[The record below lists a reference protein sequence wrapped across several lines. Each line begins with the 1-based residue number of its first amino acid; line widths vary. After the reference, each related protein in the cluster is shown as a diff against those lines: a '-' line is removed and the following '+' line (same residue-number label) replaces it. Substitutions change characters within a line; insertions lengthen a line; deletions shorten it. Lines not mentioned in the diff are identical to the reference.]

1 VSETYHYV
9 APDFVE
15 GHQLKIVNGRHPV
28 VEKVLGNNS
37 YIPNDVTFDSTT
49 DVLLITGPNMSG
61 KSTYMRQLALT
72 VIMAQ
77 VGCFVPAEAASL
89 PIFDHI
95 FTRIGA
101 ADDLISGDS
110 TFMVEMREA
119 NDALKNATKN
129 SLIIFDELGRGTATY
144 DGMAL
149 AQAIIEYIDKNV
161 HAMTMFSTHYH
172 ELTVLESQLKG
183 VKNVHVDAS
192 EEDGNLVFLHK
203 VLPGPAD
210 KSYGIHVAKLAGL
223 PDDVLTRADSILSNL
238 ESNSGAEIKASEDVL
253 VAEAK
258 TELPEEPTK
267 PKKKAK
273 PEVDD
278 GQLSLFP
285 EDDPEMLKAKD
296 VAEELSKQDLMN
308 VTPIEAINLL
318 YKWQQKLK

>member
-1 VSETYHYV
+1 
-9 APDFVE
+9 
-15 GHQLKIVNGRHPV
+15 
-28 VEKVLGNNS
+28 
-37 YIPNDVTFDSTT
+37 
-49 DVLLITGPNMSG
+49 
-61 KSTYMRQLALT
+61 
-72 VIMAQ
+72 MAQ
-77 VGCFVPAEAASL
+77 IGCFVPAEAATL

-129 SLIIFDELGRGTATY
+129 SLVIFDELGRGTATY

-172 ELTVLESQLKG
+172 ELTVLESQLTG

-223 PDDVLTRADSILSNL
+223 PDQVLTRADSILSKL
-238 ESNSGAEIKASEDVL
+238 ESEGGAEIKASEDVI
-253 VAEAK
+253 VAETKADM
-258 TELPEEPTK
+258 PVEEK
-267 PKKKAK
+267 PKKKTKKAQ
-273 PEVDD
+273 PDD

-285 EDDPEMLKAKD
+285 EDDPNMLKAKEVTD
-296 VAEELSKQDLMN
+296 ELSKQDLMN